1 MVGIL
6 HLEVL
11 LGAALVIAALAQV
24 TRGRGMAKPLI
35 SPILQPG

>member
-6 HLEVL
+6 HLEVW
-11 LGAALVIAALAQV
+11 LGAALVIAAPVQV
-24 TRGRGMAKPLI
+24 TRGHGMAKPLL